1 MRMGENMLHQAI
13 PPLWIRVSKPVKRS
27 VSFRTLDLM
36 NKVSLLFMAERFA
49 IGNEK
54 LKVPCIRFIYIRV
67 VDLVDDSVA
76 KREPD
81 PTARMVGGADS
92 FLSARSPAR
101 Q

>member
-49 IGNEK
+49 IGNQK
-54 LKVPCIRFIYIRV
+54 LEVPCIGLIHIRV
-67 VDLVDDSVA
+67 VDLIDDTVA
-76 KREPD
+76 KCEPNA
-81 PTARMVGGADS
+81 TACVVGSADS
-92 FLSARSPAR
+92 LLRTRSPAWR
-101 Q
+101 